1 MNPTDRRRIRTVTLT
16 RKQVLKALAGFA
28 VLGACGPS
36 DGNGDGDTQNRCSGS
51 SISANHG
58 HAVVLTAADL
68 AGTQQATFSIQ
79 GTSSHDHTITL
90 SAAQLST
97 LAGGGSVQVS
107 SSEDASHFHEVSVNC
122 T

>member
-1 MNPTDRRRIRTVTLT
+1 MNVTLT
-16 RKQVLKALAGFA
+16 RKQVLKALAGLA

-36 DGNGDGDTQNRCSGS
+36 QGNGDGDGDGESQNRCGGS
-51 SISANHG
+51 QISANHG
-58 HAVVLTAADL
+58 HAVFLTSADL

-90 SAAQLST
+90 TAAELST

-107 SSEDASHFHEVSVNC
+107 SSEDVGHFHEVSVSC